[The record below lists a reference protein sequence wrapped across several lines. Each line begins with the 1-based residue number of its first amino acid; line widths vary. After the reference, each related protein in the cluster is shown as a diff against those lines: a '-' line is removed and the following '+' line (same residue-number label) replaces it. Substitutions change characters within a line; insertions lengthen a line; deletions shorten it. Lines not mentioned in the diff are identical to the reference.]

1 MTLVILHGR
10 PALNTSQPSSS
21 FVPANLNAADW
32 SQLQPLFEKLQQRA
46 INSVEELEAWLLDIS
61 AVDEQIDQAHAQ
73 RYIDHTCHTDDPAI
87 EKAYMSF
94 VEEVMPHV
102 KPVIFELQKKFVASE
117 FREQLNHARYFVLE
131 RSWRTGVLLFRKENV
146 ALETQSTKAVTRYN
160 KLCGQMS
167 VTFKDKEYTLQQLA
181 RFVEEP
187 DRAVRQQAWELSAT
201 RRSQDRDEINTI
213 FQELLDLRQQVAA
226 NTGLANYRDYI
237 WQARERFD
245 YTPQMCTDFGD
256 AVAEVCLPLV
266 EELDRQRKAA
276 LNLDTLRPWDLSV
289 DVHNRP
295 SLRPFEENQIPA
307 FITKTRQA
315 IERVSPELGAQF
327 GELKQGKHLD
337 LESRKGKKPGGYQ
350 CSLEA
355 DRQTFIFMNAVGAQR
370 DVETLVHEAG
380 HAFHY
385 LAACDEPLV
394 FLRQAPLEFCEVA
407 SMSMELLTMDHL
419 DVFYN
424 EDDAARA
431 KRSLLEGIVRIL
443 PWIATIDGFQHWLYT
458 HPGHSLEQR
467 TQAWLKISGRFESSV
482 VDWSGYEELK
492 KSSWQKQGH
501 LFGSPFYYIEYGI
514 AQLGALQLWQAY
526 QRNATTAI
534 ASYRRGLALGGRR
547 PLPDLFAGANIK
559 FDFSATILRPLVE
572 AIQKELALLPV

>member
-1 MTLVILHGR
+1 M
-10 PALNTSQPSSS
+10 NTSNSSKSS
-21 FVPANLNAADW
+21 FVPADLDAANW
-32 SQLQPLFEKLQQRA
+32 SQLQPLFESLQKRE
-46 INSVEELEAWLLDIS
+46 INSVQELEAWLLDVS
-61 AVDEQIDQAHAQ
+61 AIDEQIDQAHAQ
-73 RYIDHTCHTDDPAI
+73 RYIDHTCHTDDETI
-87 EKAYMSF
+87 EKAYMSY
-94 VEEVMPHV
+94 VEEVLPHV
-102 KPVIFELQKKFVASE
+102 KPVIFELQKKFVASP
-117 FREQLNHARYFVLE
+117 FREQLDGAKYFVLD
-131 RSWRTGVLLFRKENV
+131 RSWKTGVTLFRKENV
-146 ALETQSTKAVTRYN
+146 PLETQSTKAVTKYN
-160 KLCGQMS
+160 KLCGEMS
-167 VTFKDKEYTLQQLA
+167 VTFKDKECTLQQLA

-187 DRAVRQQAWELSAT
+187 DRDVRQQAWELSAK
-201 RRSQDRDEINTI
+201 RRGQDRDTINTI
-213 FQELLDLRQQVAA
+213 FQELLDVRQKIAA
-226 NTGLANYRDYI
+226 NAGLANYRDYI

-245 YTPQMCTDFGD
+245 YTPQMCADFGD
-256 AVAEVCLPLV
+256 AVADVCMPLV
-266 EELDRQRKAA
+266 EELDRQRQAA
-276 LNLDTLRPWDLSV
+276 LKLDSLRPWDLAV

-295 SLRPFEENQIPA
+295 SLRPFEEDQIPA
-307 FITKTRQA
+307 FVEKTRKA
-315 IERVSPELGAQF
+315 IDRVSPQLGAQF
-327 GELKQGKHLD
+327 ATLKQGKHLD

-385 LAACDEPLV
+385 MAACDEPLV

-407 SMSMELLTMDHL
+407 SMSMELLTVDHL

-458 HPGHSLEQR
+458 NPGHSLEER
-467 TQAWLKISGRFESSV
+467 TAAWLKISGRFESKV

-492 KSSWQKQGH
+492 KSGWQKQGH

-526 QRNATTAI
+526 KRDAASAI
-534 ASYRRGLALGGRR
+534 ASYHRGLALGGTR

-559 FDFSATILRPLVE
+559 FDFSATILKPLVK
-572 AIQKELALLPV
+572 AIQDELAQLPV